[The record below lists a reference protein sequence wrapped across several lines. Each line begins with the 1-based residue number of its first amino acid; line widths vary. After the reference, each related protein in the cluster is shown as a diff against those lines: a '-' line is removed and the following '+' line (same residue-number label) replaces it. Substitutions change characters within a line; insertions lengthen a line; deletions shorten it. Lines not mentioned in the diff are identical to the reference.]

1 MGPDAVQQAHS
12 VRLRRAEHVMG
23 TVVSFDVP
31 GSVAAAVEDAVRW
44 LHWVDATFSTFR
56 ADSDVSRLGRGS
68 VSLARCAPEV
78 ASVLSAC
85 EAVSALSD
93 GYFSVRSGGQLDPS
107 GYVKGWAVERAAAM
121 LTEAGS
127 TSHSVNGGGDV
138 QCVGARYGTGSGG
151 SGGPGSGGPGS
162 DGRWRIGIA
171 DPLRHGALACVV
183 EGQDFAVATSGISE
197 RGTHILDP
205 HTGLPPAGL
214 VSVTVTGPRLTQA
227 DAYATAAFAM
237 GFPLAREWAENLEG
251 YTAFGINPDGTTW
264 QTAGF
269 PAAGAA
275 ER

>member
-1 MGPDAVQQAHS
+1 MGPDQARLAHP

-31 GSVAAAVEDAVRW
+31 GSAAAAVEDAVRW
-44 LHWVDATFSTFR
+44 LHWVDATFSTYR

-68 VSLARCAPEV
+68 VPLAECAPEV

-85 EAVSALSD
+85 EAVTALSD
-93 GYFSVRSGGQLDPS
+93 GYFSVRPGGQLDPS
-107 GYVKGWAVERAAAM
+107 GYVKGWAVERAAVL

-127 TSHSVNGGGDV
+127 ASHSVNGGGDV
-138 QCVGARYGTGSGG
+138 QCAGPRSGSGSSSG
-151 SGGPGSGGPGS
+151 SGSG
-162 DGRWRIGIA
+162 GRWRIGIA
-171 DPLRHGALACVV
+171 NPLRRGALACVV
-183 EGQDFAVATSGISE
+183 EGRDFAVATSGVSE
-197 RGTHILDP
+197 RGMHILDP

-214 VSVTVTGPRLTQA
+214 ASVTITGPHLELA

-237 GFPLAREWAENLEG
+237 GFPLAREWTESLDG

-264 QTAGF
+264 QTPGF